1 MQASN
6 PLSTSRV
13 RFLEYSE
20 VKKMKVG
27 YVGLGALGSQLA
39 RRFIGSAELWVW
51 DLNAEAR
58 AAFASE
64 WGVHV
69 ANSAADVA
77 RNCEA
82 IFVCL
87 PRSSDVRNMVFGDDG
102 LAAGLTHGSLIIDQ
116 TSGVPEET
124 RQIANELAKGGVAL
138 IDAAVSA
145 SPHIVPLGG
154 ATLMV
159 GASDQMFDR
168 AAPILRV
175 ITETIYRCG
184 TRVGDG
190 QAMKIVNNAMNA
202 TTRLGT
208 LEVAV
213 LGRKAG
219 MSLADM
225 AAFLNEGSARNQTTD
240 KMLPALVEGKTS
252 TNFALALMLK
262 DVNQAISLGMAVG
275 APMPVTSIVRAL
287 LQIGANTLDE
297 KARLEDM
304 VGVIEK
310 LAGTR
315 LAASEQESAR
325 TEAGSRHSPST
336 QMRGSEHQRAQK
348 LLEHAVAALCLH
360 ITYECAMV
368 GLKYGLT
375 MQDISDVVNKSSGWS
390 ASSWTLLPLLADGKA
405 TTVID
410 VPQSLQDL
418 NQICSLAIRLG
429 APLLIVNSVRNIWEQ
444 ALNAAS
450 DQRSV
455 DLVEFY
461 QTASRAK
468 FAALH

>member
-1 MQASN
+1 
-6 PLSTSRV
+6 
-13 RFLEYSE
+13 
-20 VKKMKVG
+20 MKVG

-39 RRFIGSAELWVW
+39 RRFIGSADLWVW
-51 DLNAEAR
+51 DVNAETR
-58 AAFASE
+58 AAFARES
-64 WGVHV
+64 GVHV

-77 RNCEA
+77 RNCET

-87 PRSSDVRNMVFGDDG
+87 PRSSDVRNMVFAEDG
-102 LAAGLTHGSLIIDQ
+102 LAAGLTRGSLIIDQ

-124 RQIANELAKGGVAL
+124 RQIANELAKCGVAL

-159 GASDQMFDR
+159 GAPDQILER
-168 AAPILRV
+168 ATPILRV

-213 LGRKAG
+213 LGRKSG

-240 KMLPALVEGKTS
+240 KMLPALVEGKSS

-262 DVNQAISLGMAVG
+262 DVNQAMSLGMAVG
-275 APMPVTSIVRAL
+275 TPMPVTSIVRAL
-287 LQIGANTLDE
+287 LQIGANTLGE
-297 KARLEDM
+297 RAKLEDM

-315 LAASEQESAR
+315 LASSEGEFPR
-325 TEAGSRHSPST
+325 KEAGARHSPAT
-336 QMRGSEHQRAQK
+336 QEQQRTK
-348 LLEHAVAALCLH
+348 ELLEQAIASLCLH

-368 GLKYGLT
+368 GVKYGLA
-375 MQDISDVVNKSSGWS
+375 MKDISDVVNKSSGWS
-390 ASSWTLLPLLADGKA
+390 ASSRTLLPLLADGKDA
-405 TTVID
+405 SIID
-410 VPQSLQDL
+410 VQQSIQDL
-418 NQICSLAIRLG
+418 NQVCSLAIRLG

-450 DQRSV
+450 DQGSV
-455 DLVEFY
+455 DLAEFY
-461 QTASRAK
+461 QTASKAK
-468 FAALH
+468 SPAFH